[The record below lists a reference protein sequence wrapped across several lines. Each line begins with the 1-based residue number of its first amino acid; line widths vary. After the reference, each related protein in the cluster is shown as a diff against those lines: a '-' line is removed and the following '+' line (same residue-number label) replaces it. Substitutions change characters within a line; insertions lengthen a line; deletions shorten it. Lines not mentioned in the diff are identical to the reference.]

1 MKRSSRSHLW
11 RLWVLLAGLA
21 ASSTTWADALSAV
34 EVLREGGCGGTMPA
48 APPLR
53 HNPMLD
59 RAAAAWAMGQPL
71 PVASERNGY
80 RGDFTAGMH
89 ISGPDSATL
98 ELLRRSGCRIV
109 AGRGMRDIGEY
120 RRGFDT
126 WLVVGSSY
134 RLPPGLQASTGTWM
148 PGPAQGWRV
157 PPATSP
163 PPASGWRVP
172 PTTSP
177 PSARVMPSSP
187 PPVSGWD
194 APGTPAPALSA
205 APSPTPALS
214 AMPAPAR
221 EAPLGPSSPPRSPP
235 PMRATSAGP
244 LSTAALSP
252 ALATRALQLVNDV
265 RARGVHCGDEL
276 FGPAP
281 PVTLSGTLAGV
292 ALGHASDMAEKN
304 YFEHVDPAGHSPADR
319 VRAVG
324 YSEKLV
330 GENIAF
336 GPKSVDEVVQGWLD
350 SPGHCE
356 NIMDPRFAEMGLGL
370 AAGRAKHGLYWVQVL
385 AEPRA

>member
-21 ASSTTWADALSAV
+21 ATSTTWADALSAV

-59 RAAAAWAMGQPL
+59 RAAAAWAMGQSL

-126 WLVVGSSY
+126 WLVVGAFF

-148 PGPAQGWRV
+148 PA
-157 PPATSP
+157 
-163 PPASGWRVP
+163 PASGWRVP
-172 PTTSP
+172 PPTRPT
-177 PSARVMPSSP
+177 A
-187 PPVSGWD
+187 
-194 APGTPAPALSA
+194 TPALQ
-205 APSPTPALS
+205 TPALS
-214 AMPAPAR
+214 PAQ
-221 EAPLGPSSPPRSPP
+221 
-235 PMRATSAGP
+235 
-244 LSTAALSP
+244 
-252 ALATRALQLVNDV
+252 ATRALQLVNDV
-265 RARGVHCGDEL
+265 RAHGIHCGDEL

-304 YFEHVDPAGHSPADR
+304 YFEHVDPAGQSPADR

-370 AAGRAKHGLYWVQVL
+370 AAGRAKRGLYWVQVL

>member
-1 MKRSSRSHLW
+1 VKRSSCSHLW

-21 ASSTTWADALSAV
+21 ATSATWADALSAV

-53 HNPMLD
+53 HNPVLD
-59 RAAAAWAMGQPL
+59 RAAAAWAMGQSL
-71 PVASERNGY
+71 PVAAERNGY

-109 AGRGMRDIGEY
+109 VGRGMRDIGEY

-126 WLVVGSSY
+126 WLVVGSFY
-134 RLPPGLQASTGTWM
+134 RLPPGVQASTGTW
-148 PGPAQGWRV
+148 R
-157 PPATSP
+157 
-163 PPASGWRVP
+163 
-172 PTTSP
+172 
-177 PSARVMPSSP
+177 
-187 PPVSGWD
+187 
-194 APGTPAPALSA
+194 PAPTLSA
-205 APSPTPALS
+205 APSPAPPVT
-214 AMPAPAR
+214 PAPAR
-221 EAPLGPSSPPRSPP
+221 EAPLAPLPRPA
-235 PMRATSAGP
+235 ATRVTAAGS

-252 ALATRALQLVNDV
+252 AQATRALQLVNDV
-265 RARGVHCGDEL
+265 RARGTHCGDEL
-276 FGPAP
+276 FGPVP

-292 ALGHASDMAEKN
+292 ALGHASDMADKN
-304 YFEHVDPAGHSPADR
+304 YFEHVDPAGQSPADR

-370 AAGRAKHGLYWVQVL
+370 AAGRAKRGLYWVQVL

>member
-1 MKRSSRSHLW
+1 VKRSSCSHLW

-21 ASSTTWADALSAV
+21 ATSTTWADALSAV
-34 EVLREGGCGGTMPA
+34 KVLREGGCGGTMPA

-59 RAAAAWAMGQPL
+59 RAAAMWAMGQSL

-148 PGPAQGWRV
+148 PA
-157 PPATSP
+157 
-163 PPASGWRVP
+163 PASGWRVP
-172 PTTSP
+172 PTP
-177 PSARVMPSSP
+177 PASARVLPSSP
-187 PPVSGWD
+187 PPSSARPVPMPSASVSGWD
-194 APGTPAPALSA
+194 APGAPA
-205 APSPTPALS
+205 PALS
-214 AMPAPAR
+214 AMPATAPAATPPSAPKASLAPLPAPAR
-221 EAPLGPSSPPRSPP
+221 
-235 PMRATSAGP
+235 ATTAQP
-244 LSTAALSP
+244 LSILALSP
-252 ALATRALQLVNDV
+252 AQATRALQLVNDV
-265 RARGVHCGDEL
+265 RARGIHCGDEL

-304 YFEHVDPAGHSPADR
+304 YFEHVDPAGKSPADR

-330 GENIAF
+330 GENIAY

-370 AAGRAKHGLYWVQVL
+370 AAGHAKRGLYWVQVL